1 MKDTSA
7 IVVSYLRFL
16 ISSFIRSLTRW
27 PRSAA
32 IARSR
37 AASLIGGLKDIT
49 TVFSPYFN
57 ASGRLGR
64 LTFGAHL

>member
-1 MKDTSA
+1 M
-7 IVVSYLRFL
+7 
-16 ISSFIRSLTRW
+16 SLTRW

-37 AASLIGGLKDIT
+37 ASSLIGSLTDIT

-64 LTFGAHL
+64 LTFAGVSVAV